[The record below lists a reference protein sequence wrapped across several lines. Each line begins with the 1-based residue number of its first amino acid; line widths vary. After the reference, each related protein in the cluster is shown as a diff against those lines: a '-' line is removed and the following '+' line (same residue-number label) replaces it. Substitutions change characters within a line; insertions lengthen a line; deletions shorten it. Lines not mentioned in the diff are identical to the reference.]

1 MKILLA
7 TADLFI
13 NAGGGQTVLRRV
25 ITENP
30 DFHFTYLRI
39 NESEDA
45 PKPSNSRSVPLLSRR
60 ALRLDAPPPHP
71 LYEKTALEEADA
83 IARSVAGE
91 SFDIVEMQDYN
102 TYGSALRAACTHH
115 GVKVGRFVL
124 ALHGNISTT
133 IGLQWGSPGDNVLE
147 QRILEHKQ
155 FVEADAVYGISTAY
169 IREWQQRLPREVHFV
184 DPLRFVISERPSPIW
199 TGQGAPA
206 LYCIGRSERRKGN
219 DLFIELV
226 RWLRPESYAL
236 ASHIGPSVSLPNG
249 VSSAFYLKHFS
260 QRRGMDIPYLP
271 GRDHQAL
278 LALYRTPSLA
288 IIPTRYDSLNLV
300 ALEALF
306 SGCPIAVSDRAGVCE
321 YLEQFHPNI
330 PFTKIDFNNF
340 YGSVPDIQRALDNYD
355 LARQNLHQ
363 ALSDHPPVANTS
375 LGVRDVYQ
383 KALDKDP
390 SSNGR
395 SILVPAGQS
404 GAGLA
409 QAFKGTT
416 SIAPKNE
423 NAGFAYEED
432 TLSPLRRAAYL
443 ARHFTPEK
451 LKEKIRP
458 ILHAPKEFFVSRLRD
473 SGYFRDAR
481 YFATLLDAHWLPSRL
496 RDVAAKPERNQDAL
510 KEKLGTLYYYSGLSP
525 LYRCNFWRD
534 IARVERLRGNE
545 LMAVAYELRILRLL
559 GRDPGGIAPGLV
571 TSLRGLGFVAEA
583 DGVEALYGDPAQAER
598 RVFDLLKERFVQLRN
613 LKAKPW
619 EMMQD
624 HRFGEPKVSVIV
636 SLFKAADKLPLFLSA
651 LMQQTLSQ
659 QGKVEIILVDSG
671 SPTNERQAF
680 EEFQREHKLNILF
693 ARSAE
698 RETIQAA
705 WNRGISMARA
715 PYLVFLGVDETIY
728 PETLE
733 LLAAELDRK
742 PGIDWVM
749 ANSVVTAVDEHGLH
763 KNDIMTYDRSGATKD
778 HTYLDTCFV
787 SWVGGMY
794 RRSIHDRFGYYDE
807 AFRGAGDTEFKNRI
821 SPHIEVGFVDQM
833 LGVFLNYPEGQ
844 TTASPMAEIEDS
856 RAWYLFRSAGGV
868 RYGFADRTQHQV
880 EDLLKLCLG
889 YRKSYCGHISTD
901 LDFGLLLAEHLIQ
914 RDTGSELAKGLAPG
928 LRDMVENLRLFELAP
943 RSPSKLQSLSVAR
956 HAWGSFKASEA
967 SHRSMLG
974 DEPVAARHYNVFND
988 NRYEQHSWLWKSI
1001 TQ

>member
-1 MKILLA
+1 VKVFLV
-7 TADLFI
+7 TSDLFI
-13 NAGGGQTVLRRV
+13 NAGGGQTVLRKV
-25 ITENP
+25 IASNP
-30 DFHFTYLRI
+30 DVHFTYLRN
-39 NESEDA
+39 NEPEDSQKPQNTRSA
-45 PKPSNSRSVPLLSRR
+45 PLPSRR
-60 ALRLDAPPPHP
+60 ALRLDTPPPYP
-71 LYEKTALEEADA
+71 VYEKTALEEADT

-102 TYGSALRAACTHH
+102 TFGSALRAACSHH

-124 ALHGNISTT
+124 ALHGSISTS
-133 IGLQWGSPGDNVLE
+133 IELQWGSPGDNVLE

-169 IREWQQRLPREVHFV
+169 IREWQQRWAREVYFV
-184 DPLRFVISERPSPIW
+184 DPIRFVTSDQPSKNW
-199 TGQGAPA
+199 TGQGLPS

-226 RWLRPESYAL
+226 RWLRPESYAS
-236 ASHIGPSVSLPNG
+236 ASHIGPSVRLPNG
-249 VSSAFYLKHFS
+249 VNSEHHLAHFS
-260 QRRGMDIPYLP
+260 QRRRMDIPYLP
-271 GRDHQAL
+271 SRDQQAL
-278 LALYRTPSLA
+278 LALYKTPSLV

-306 SGCPIAVSDRAGVCE
+306 SGCPIAVSERAGVCE

-340 YGSVPDIQRALDNYD
+340 YGSVPRVQLALDDYD
-355 LARQNLHQ
+355 LARQTLHQ
-363 ALSDHPPVANTS
+363 ALSDYPPVSSSS
-375 LGVRDVYQ
+375 LDVMDVYQ
-383 KALDKDP
+383 KALDKSP
-390 SSNGR
+390 SSDSK
-395 SILVPAGQS
+395 SILVPACQP
-404 GAGLA
+404 GAALA
-409 QAFKGTT
+409 QEFKDNTLM
-416 SIAPKNE
+416 APKRA
-423 NAGFAYEED
+423 NASFAYEED

-443 ARHFTPEK
+443 ARHFMPEK

-458 ILHAPKEFFVSRLRD
+458 IFHVPKEFFVTRLRD
-473 SGYFRDAR
+473 SGYFGDAR
-481 YFATLLDAHWLPSRL
+481 YFATLLDARWLPSRL

-510 KEKLGTLYYYSGLSP
+510 KEKLGTLYFYSGLSP

-545 LMAVAYELRILRLL
+545 LMAAAYELRILRLL
-559 GRDPGGIAPGLV
+559 GRDPDGIVEGLV
-571 TSLRGLGFVAEA
+571 ASLRGLGFVAEA
-583 DGVEALYGDPAQAER
+583 DGVEALYGDPAQAQR
-598 RVFDLLKERFVQLRN
+598 RVFDLLKERSVQLRN
-613 LKAKPW
+613 FKVKPW
-619 EMMQD
+619 ETMQD
-624 HRFGEPKVSVIV
+624 HRFGKPKVSVIV

-659 QGKVEIILVDSG
+659 KGKVEIILVDSG
-671 SPTNERQAF
+671 SPTNERQVF
-680 EEFQREHKLNILF
+680 DEFQREHKLNILF
-693 ARSAE
+693 ARSSE

-715 PYLVFLGVDETIY
+715 PYLVFLGVDEAIY

-733 LLAAELDRK
+733 LLAEELDRK

-807 AFRGAGDTEFKNRI
+807 TFRGAGDTEFKNRI
-821 SPHIEVGFVDQM
+821 FPHIEVGFLDQM

-868 RYGFADRTQHQV
+868 RYGFEDRSQHQV

-889 YRKSYCGHISTD
+889 YRKSYSGHISTD

-914 RDTGSELAKGLAPG
+914 RGASSELAKGLAPG
-928 LRDMVENLRLFELAP
+928 LRDMVGNLRLFELAP
-943 RSPSKLQSLSVAR
+943 RSPSKVHSFSLAR

-974 DEPVAARHYNVFND
+974 DESVAACHYNVFND

-1001 TQ
+1001 P